1 MKKKTPINFQHEAIA
16 SRAAKILEELD
27 INIAI
32 LDHAGIIIATNHS
45 WQKFAA
51 NNCAID
57 GLLPPNIGEGTNYL
71 SICKNALGPSSEG
84 ALLVYE
90 GLQAILDG
98 KSKSFYHEYPCHS
111 PSKNR
116 WFSMKVKPIRRS
128 NPREIIVMHEDIT
141 HRTVAEMES
150 QSRQRALS
158 EALMQLQNL
167 AGDIS
172 NYLSRPRSS
181 LPGPDTLQTLGSATA
196 QGEELLRTLS
206 LRELEVL
213 KGLIRGERNGS
224 IAQRLGL
231 SVKSVSTYR
240 SRILKKL
247 KLDNNA
253 DLVTFSAKLGFL

>member
-1 MKKKTPINFQHEAIA
+1 MKKEIQINSQNEAIE
-16 SRAAKILEELD
+16 SRATKILEELD
-27 INIAI
+27 INIAV
-32 LDHAGIIIATNHS
+32 LDHNGIIIATNHS

-51 NNCAID
+51 HNCAAD
-57 GLLPPNIGEGTNYL
+57 GFLPPKIGEGSNYL
-71 SICKNALGPSSEG
+71 DICRNAFGPSSEG
-84 ALLVYE
+84 AIRVYE
-90 GLQAILDG
+90 GLKAILDG

-111 PSKNR
+111 PGKNR
-116 WFSMKVKPIRRS
+116 WFSMKAKPIRRS
-128 NPREIIVMHEDIT
+128 NPREVIVMHEDIT
-141 HRTVAEMES
+141 DRTVAEMES

-158 EALMQLQNL
+158 DALLQLQNL
-167 AGDIS
+167 ASDIS
-172 NYLSRPRSS
+172 NYLNLPRSLLPS
-181 LPGPDTLQTLGSATA
+181 LDTLQNFGSTT
-196 QGEELLRTLS
+196 QDEELLRTLS

-213 KGLIRGERNGS
+213 KGLIRGERNRS

>member
-1 MKKKTPINFQHEAIA
+1 MKKKIQINSQNEAIE
-16 SRAAKILEELD
+16 SRAAKMLEELD
-27 INIAI
+27 INIAV
-32 LDHAGIIIATNHS
+32 LDHTGIIIATNHA

-51 NNCAID
+51 NNCAAD
-57 GLLPPNIGEGTNYL
+57 GFLPPNIGEGANYL
-71 SICKNALGPSSEG
+71 DICRSAFGPSSEG

-90 GLQAILDG
+90 GLKGILDG

-116 WFSMKVKPIRRS
+116 WFSMKAKPIRRS
-128 NPREIIVMHEDIT
+128 NPREVIVMHEDIT
-141 HRTVAEMES
+141 DRTVVEMES

-158 EALMQLQNL
+158 DALLQLQNL
-167 AGDIS
+167 ASDIS
-172 NYLSRPRSS
+172 NYLNLPRSP
-181 LPGPDTLQTLGSATA
+181 LPNPDTLQNLGSTT

-206 LRELEVL
+206 LRELEVM